1 MLKRIMLLGL
11 CLFPLM
17 TQAKQQVYPMGGI
30 YYDTLFK
37 TNVIV
42 GMNYRFDAEAQ
53 TSQRSGLYGDLLL
66 ASDTYLI
73 SAGIGE
79 FQPIGNSR
87 LGLSLGQKDRH
98 FLYGVT
104 AVYSGM
110 GVSMKFGIYDQKE
123 HDVQVMFGF
132 GIAI

>member
-1 MLKRIMLLGL
+1 MS
-11 CLFPLM
+11 
-17 TQAKQQVYPMGGI
+17 
-30 YYDTLFK
+30 
-37 TNVIV
+37 
-42 GMNYRFDAEAQ
+42 YRLDAEAQ

-87 LGLSLGQKDRH
+87 LGLSLGQKDQH

-110 GVSMKFGIYDQKE
+110 GLSMKFGIYDRKE

>member
-1 MLKRIMLLGL
+1 MFYRFIFIISLLT
-11 CLFPLM
+11 CFSS
-17 TQAKQQVYPMGGI
+17 QAEQQVFPMGGI

-66 ASDTYLI
+66 ASDAYLI
-73 SAGIGE
+73 TTGIGE

-87 LGLSLGQKDRH
+87 LGLSLGQKDQH

-110 GVSMKFGIYDQKE
+110 GLSMKFGIYDRKE